1 MVLEADRAEVE
12 HVPDA
17 AAADEVDP
25 LVTGTVDVVGVEAA
39 AGGRERDREQPA
51 LVDFLV
57 ACWDDHARAQ
67 VREGLLAHVAAH
79 HRADPPRALG
89 HDHRVLRVR
98 RAGDVDR
105 VVEVPD
111 RHEGQGERQQAR
123 ERGVSSS
130 RR

>member
-12 HVPDA
+12 HVADA

-25 LVTGTVDVVGVEAA
+25 LVARAVDVVGVEAA
-39 AGGRERDREQPA
+39 AGGREGDREQPA

-57 ACWDDHARAQ
+57 ARGDDHARAE
-67 VREGLLAHVAAH
+67 VRERPFAHVAAH
-79 HRADPPRALG
+79 HRADAPLALG

-105 VVEVPD
+105 LVEVPD